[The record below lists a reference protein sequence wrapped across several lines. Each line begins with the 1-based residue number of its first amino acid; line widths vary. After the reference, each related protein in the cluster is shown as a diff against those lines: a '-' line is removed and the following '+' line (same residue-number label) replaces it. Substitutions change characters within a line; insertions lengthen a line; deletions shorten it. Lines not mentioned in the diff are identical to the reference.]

1 MTLGERIKQ
10 ARIERGMTQSELAG
24 EVITRNMLSRIET
37 GDAQPSLDTLMYIAK
52 RLGIPAGFLLLDK
65 DDALLSVY
73 EDEVAVARLLFGDA
87 KYKECIARLDGI
99 SHKNDEIHLLYAY
112 SHFYIALDYFKGGSM
127 KSAARN
133 FSSALDYAEKTV
145 YDTSKIECSSL
156 LYLAVCDN
164 INLPLLNFDKEKYL
178 ALAYDTVHYD
188 FYKYLTQDTDHIYEN
203 QQYQEHITVKR
214 LIKERKYEDA
224 IAILSSIEDNKH
236 SYPPNAYLMIS
247 VYADLE
253 ICYKN
258 LLDFEHAYKYSSKR
272 LSLIEGFSS

>member
-1 MTLGERIKQ
+1 MTLGEKIKQ

-24 EVITRNMLSRIET
+24 GVITRNMLSRIET
-37 GDAQPSLDTLMYIAK
+37 GAAQPSLDTLLYIAK
-52 RLGIPAGFLLLDK
+52 QLGIPAGFLLLDQ

-73 EDEVAVARLLFGDA
+73 EGEVAIARQLFGNG
-87 KYKECIARLDGI
+87 KYKECIARLDAI
-99 SHKNDEIHLLYAY
+99 SHRNDEIHLLYSY
-112 SHFYIALDYFKGGSM
+112 SHFYVALDYFKGGSM
-127 KSAARN
+127 KSAAKN
-133 FSSALDYAEKTV
+133 FTASLEHAKKTV
-145 YDTSKIECSSL
+145 YDTSKIESSSM

-164 INLPLLNFDKEKYL
+164 INLPLLNFDRDRYISI
-178 ALAYDTVHYD
+178 AYDTVHYD
-188 FYKYLTQDTDHIYEN
+188 FYKYLTQDAEHTYSN
-203 QQYQEHITVKR
+203 NQYQEHIGAKK

-224 IAILSSIEDNKH
+224 IAILSSIEDSRH
-236 SYPPNAYLMIS
+236 SYPPNAYLMIC

>member
-1 MTLGERIKQ
+1 MTVGEKIKQ
-10 ARIERGMTQSELAG
+10 ARTERGMTQSELAG

-37 GDAQPSLDTLMYIAK
+37 GAAQPSLDTLFYIAG

-65 DDALLSVY
+65 DDALLSVF
-73 EDEVAVARLLFGDA
+73 EEEMTVARQLYAVG
-87 KYKECIARLDGI
+87 KYKECIARLDAI
-99 SHKNDEIHLLYAY
+99 SHKNDEIHLLYSY
-112 SHFYIALDYFKGGSM
+112 SLFYIALDYFKGGSM

-133 FSSALDYAEKTV
+133 FTAALEHTAQTI
-145 YDTSKIECSSL
+145 YDTSKIKCSSM

-164 INLPLLNFDKEKYL
+164 INLPLLSFNKDEYVSL
-178 ALAYDTVHYD
+178 ALDTVHYD
-188 FYKYLTQDTDHIYEN
+188 FYKYLTQDAEHTYCN
-203 QQYQEHITVKR
+203 QQYQEHITAKR

-253 ICYKN
+253 ICHKN
-258 LLDFEHAYKYSSKR
+258 LLDFERAYKYSSKR

>member
-1 MTLGERIKQ
+1 
-10 ARIERGMTQSELAG
+10 MTQSELAG
-24 EVITRNMLSRIET
+24 EIITRNMLSRIET
-37 GDAQPSLDTLMYIAK
+37 GAAQPSLDTLFYIAG

-65 DDALLSVY
+65 DDALLSVF
-73 EDEVAVARLLFGDA
+73 EEEITVARQLYAVG
-87 KYKECIARLDGI
+87 KYKECIARLDAI
-99 SHKNDEIHLLYAY
+99 SHKNDEIHLLYSY
-112 SHFYIALDYFKGGSM
+112 SLFYIALDYFKGGSI

-133 FSSALDYAEKTV
+133 FTAALEHTAQTI
-145 YDTSKIECSSL
+145 YDTSKIKCSSM

-164 INLPLLNFDKEKYL
+164 INLPLLSFNKDEYVSL
-178 ALAYDTVHYD
+178 ALDTVHYD
-188 FYKYLTQDTDHIYEN
+188 FYKYLTQDAEHTYCN
-203 QQYQEHITVKR
+203 QQYQEHITAKR

-253 ICYKN
+253 ICHKN
-258 LLDFEHAYKYSSKR
+258 LLDFERAYKYSSKR